1 MHIKCHYVKFT
12 AAHHQEEVI
21 VHHTGRMV
29 GMLQGTLILTS
40 GRENVRDDFVQPKNT
55 KKKKF

>member
-1 MHIKCHYVKFT
+1 M
-12 AAHHQEEVI
+12 

-29 GMLQGTLILTS
+29 EMLQGTLILTL

-55 KKKKF
+55 KKKQF

>member
-1 MHIKCHYVKFT
+1 M
-12 AAHHQEEVI
+12 

-55 KKKKF
+55 QKNNFNLLNSFTLGHAN